1 MPVSYK
7 VVVPETGAEHRF
19 DPQQY
24 GKAVEKWHEEIT
36 WLDCDTY
43 LVRVQPSG
51 DAEEEQ
57 VVMWYLRAYP
67 AFSCPPNCS
76 WCSKFQIARS
86 RYLGV
91 SPIKAEAEA
100 RQRYQDWRAGRLV
113 YPDPSSGA
121 DAASLEQAA

>member
-7 VVVPETGAEHRF
+7 VVVPETGAVHCY

-24 GKAVEKWHEEIT
+24 AKAVEKWHEEIT

-43 LVRVQPSG
+43 LVRVQAGG
-51 DAEEEQ
+51 DAEQEQ
-57 VVMWYLRAYP
+57 IVMWYLREYP

-91 SPIKAEAEA
+91 SPIKAETEA
-100 RQRYQDWRAGRLV
+100 KRRYVDWKESRLV
-113 YPDPSSGA
+113 SREPAGA
-121 DAASLEQAA
+121 EGAKDLEHAA